1 MSEVVMARQV
11 LTLKTIR
18 RELKDDARPAID
30 QAVSSIET
38 LYEIVSRAHEIWYAP
53 QENTSF
59 LNKFYSIHDWVP
71 RLEWVI
77 RKVRVE

>member
-1 MSEVVMARQV
+1 MLEWQHMSQPRYTRACQGQQMSEVVMARQV

-38 LYEIVSRAHEIWYAP
+38 LYEIVSRAHEI
-53 QENTSF
+53 
-59 LNKFYSIHDWVP
+59 
-71 RLEWVI
+71 
-77 RKVRVE
+77 